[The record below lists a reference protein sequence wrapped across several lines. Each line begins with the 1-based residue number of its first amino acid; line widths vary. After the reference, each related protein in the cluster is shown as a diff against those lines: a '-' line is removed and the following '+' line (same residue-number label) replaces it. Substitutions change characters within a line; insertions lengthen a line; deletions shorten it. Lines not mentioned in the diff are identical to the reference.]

1 VAEERIEKLTASV
14 SEQKTRIWNLAE
26 ELKNMRQVLANHIG
40 KK

>member
-1 VAEERIEKLTASV
+1 VAEERIEKLTAFTAS
-14 SEQKTRIWNLAE
+14 AE